1 MRVFTPP
8 TGETLVKLETPHDD
22 ICLGRWGSPNGRG
35 WEVTA
40 RQVRRDRLGRSGT
53 GTTPFVVLTCVDVRC
68 PGQALV
74 RASDIAAQATRALAV
89 R

>member
-1 MRVFTPP
+1 MRVFSPP
-8 TGETLVKLETPHDD
+8 SSETFVKLETPHDD
-22 ICLGRWGSPNGRG
+22 MCLGRGNGR
-35 WEVTA
+35 WEITG
-40 RQVRRDRLGRSGT
+40 RMVRRDRLGRSGT

-74 RASDIAAQATRALAV
+74 RASDIAAQAARALAV